1 MIYEKQ
7 IIDDLQELV
16 DEGSLEQ
23 SEFDYA
29 VKKID
34 WKIDRWAIAD
44 FIVSFLLIKNGKKD
58 FFKIKKVEDVLNTKD
73 LNYFADQGYDEGY
86 KVTFTNGKYKLYSA
100 DNEDLEEVE

>member
-44 FIVSFLLIKNGKKD
+44 FIVSFLLIKNGKK
-58 FFKIKKVEDVLNTKD
+58 ISLRLKKLKMYLTQK
-73 LNYFADQGYDEGY
+73 
-86 KVTFTNGKYKLYSA
+86 T
-100 DNEDLEEVE
+100 